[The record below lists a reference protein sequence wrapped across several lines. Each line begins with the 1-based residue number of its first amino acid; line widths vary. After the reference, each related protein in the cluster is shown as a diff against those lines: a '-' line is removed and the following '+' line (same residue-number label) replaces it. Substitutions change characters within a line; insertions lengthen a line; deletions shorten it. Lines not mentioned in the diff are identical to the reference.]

1 MKINRL
7 NDAISVSAQISPDDV
22 PEIARAGFKT
32 IINNR
37 PDGESADQPATA
49 AVKAAAEQA
58 GLAFVD
64 LPFTSGQ
71 QTAEDVRAFA
81 QALASQPAPVFAYC
95 RSGMRSTSIWAMSQA
110 PVLDSDALISAAA
123 GAGYDIAPM
132 RPLLD
137 AIRQANA

>member
-7 NDAISVSAQISPDDV
+7 NDQISVSAQISPDDV
-22 PEIARAGFKT
+22 AEIARAGFKT

-37 PDGESADQPATA
+37 PEGEAADQPATA
-49 AVKAAAEQA
+49 AIRAAAEQA
-58 GLAFVD
+58 GLVFVD

-71 QTAEDVRAFA
+71 QTAQDVEAFA
-81 QALASQPAPVFAYC
+81 QALASEPAPVFAYC

-110 PVLDSDALISAAA
+110 PLQQSDALISTAA
-123 GAGYDIAPM
+123 GAGYDISPM

-137 AIRQANA
+137 AIKQANS